1 MNQVC
6 TRRWSRTLGCTGI
19 SLRGMAVV
27 LVHLLPQFVK
37 ILIDGGGRGTSVNC
51 YCSLWAPT
59 VEGVLTIGTEETA
72 ELLIWHMRIL
82 AGLAHTPMS
91 TSSISNFQFPPPPP
105 PTSASSLS
113 VFLAVSLNSIVIGCV
128 SADVYIRS
136 GLLPVYKLDRGKMS
150 RAIFYQS
157 ELIH

>member
-82 AGLAHTPMS
+82 AGLAHTPLS
-91 TSSISNFQFPPPPP
+91 TSSFSNPPPQFLGMGTTQKQTWGGELARMSGGSWSRASNSKKNFQ
-105 PTSASSLS
+105 
-113 VFLAVSLNSIVIGCV
+113 
-128 SADVYIRS
+128 
-136 GLLPVYKLDRGKMS
+136 K
-150 RAIFYQS
+150 
-157 ELIH
+157 E

>member
-51 YCSLWAPT
+51 HCSLWAPT

-91 TSSISNFQFPPPPP
+91 TSSISNFQFPPPNFCILPQCVFGSFP
-105 PTSASSLS
+105 KFYSDWMCKCRCLHSIRFATSLQT
-113 VFLAVSLNSIVIGCV
+113 G
-128 SADVYIRS
+128 
-136 GLLPVYKLDRGKMS
+136 
-150 RAIFYQS
+150 
-157 ELIH
+157 

>member
-1 MNQVC
+1 
-6 TRRWSRTLGCTGI
+6 
-19 SLRGMAVV
+19 MAVV

-51 YCSLWAPT
+51 HCSLWAPT

-91 TSSISNFQFPPPPP
+91 TSSISNFQFPIPPSPP